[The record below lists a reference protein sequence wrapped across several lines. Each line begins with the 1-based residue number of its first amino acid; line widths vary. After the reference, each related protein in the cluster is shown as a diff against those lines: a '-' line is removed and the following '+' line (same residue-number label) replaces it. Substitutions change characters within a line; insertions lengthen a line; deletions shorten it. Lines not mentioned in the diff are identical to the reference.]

1 MRRGIE
7 ALRALLRLVPS
18 TPARAHSPRI
28 PFADPPA
35 LRGWRRIVEASPIPS
50 GVASGGYRRLSRWAR
65 TGDGGWTRTISD
77 FPDDR
82 VDDSGRRGDP
92 RGPRPD
98 RHGRHGGGH
107 RRRDGRDGRDGGRSQ
122 SKTPGPSREHI
133 QLNGD
138 LANARGVDALLA
150 IIDTRGAD
158 MNVVNVATAVSSLWK
173 QAKREARDHGVAPS
187 GGWEFDRGGGGVV
200 GAKLSADPRLPKLL
214 RLVREK
220 SDGLHARGVSG
231 VMHGLGVLHADLRA
245 LPVSR
250 WTATFEKSFTAKLG
264 DSLSQRVEATASDMN
279 AQEVAIAYNA
289 CAKYD
294 ALGERLTPGAWRA
307 LADTIHM
314 RADEFTAQGLAM
326 TLNAMSKTPA
336 MEATAAASVTGRANV
351 TSAT

>member
-18 TPARAHSPRI
+18 TPARVHSPRI

-35 LRGWRRIVEASPIPS
+35 LRGWRRIVEGSPIPS
-50 GVASGGYRRLSRWAR
+50 GVASGGGCRRLSRWAR

-77 FPDDR
+77 DDTR
-82 VDDSGRRGDP
+82 ADDSGRRGDP

-107 RRRDGRDGRDGGRSQ
+107 RRRDGRDGRSQ

-150 IIDTRGAD
+150 IVDTRGAD

-214 RLVREK
+214 RLVRE
-220 SDGLHARGVSG
+220 
-231 VMHGLGVLHADLRA
+231 
-245 LPVSR
+245 SR
-250 WTATFEKSFTAKLG
+250 WTCT
-264 DSLSQRVEATASDMN
+264 R
-279 AQEVAIAYNA
+279 
-289 CAKYD
+289 
-294 ALGERLTPGAWRA
+294 GA
-307 LADTIHM
+307 
-314 RADEFTAQGLAM
+314 
-326 TLNAMSKTPA
+326 
-336 MEATAAASVTGRANV
+336 
-351 TSAT
+351 